1 MTKLSITIKL
11 AQMKNNELRPI
22 ITDKVPAS
30 ILPNGMAIK
39 ERVLSIDVILPNL
52 SEGTLICK
60 IVKYRVPIIGIVK
73 PLMAEYNIIREKTP
87 VGINE
92 NNP

>member
-1 MTKLSITIKL
+1 
-11 AQMKNNELRPI
+11 MKNNGPRPI
-22 ITDKVPAS
+22 ITDKVPAK
-30 ILPNGMAIK
+30 ILPKGMAIK

-52 SEGTLICK
+52 SGGTLNCK
-60 IVKYRVPIIGIVK
+60 IVKYRAPMIGIVK
-73 PLMAEYNIIREKTP
+73 PLIAEYNIIREKTP